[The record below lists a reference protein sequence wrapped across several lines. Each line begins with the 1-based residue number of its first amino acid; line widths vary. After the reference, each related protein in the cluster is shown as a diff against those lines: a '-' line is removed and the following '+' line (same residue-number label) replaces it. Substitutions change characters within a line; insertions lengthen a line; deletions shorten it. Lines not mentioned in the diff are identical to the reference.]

1 MSILITGGLGFI
13 GCNAARRFM
22 GHGEEV
28 LVLDNFSR
36 PGSLQNM
43 EWLRSQGPV
52 TVIGADIRDAG
63 RMRDIFRQ
71 HRDITLV
78 LHLAAQVAVTTSV
91 IDPRGDFEVNAL
103 GTLNVLEAMRLSGVD
118 APLIYSST
126 NKVYGQMEDLEIVD
140 TGGRYAYKTLAS
152 GVPETRPLDFHSP
165 YGCSK
170 GAAEQYVRDY
180 HRIFGLKTFVFRQS
194 CIYGYRQFGV
204 EDQGW
209 VAWFM
214 IASVLK
220 RPLTIYGDG
229 KQVRDVLFIEDLVD
243 AFEAVASNSSL
254 ASGTIYNMG
263 GSSKNTLSLI
273 ELLSYI
279 EERTGAPVEYSV
291 APARPGDQL
300 VYISDTTKAEHE
312 LNWKPRIGCDKGL
325 QLLYDWVNRNKH
337 EFENGH
343 SKIAAVA

>member
-13 GCNAARRFM
+13 GCNAASRFI
-22 GHGEEV
+22 GRGEEV

-52 TVIGADIRDAG
+52 TVLGADIRDAA
-63 RMRDIFRQ
+63 RIRDVFRQ
-71 HRDITLV
+71 HRDVTLV
-78 LHLAAQVAVTTSV
+78 LHLAAQVAVTSSV
-91 IDPRGDFEVNAL
+91 VDPRTDFEVNAL
-103 GTLNVLEAMRLSGVD
+103 GTLNVLEAMRVSGVE

-140 TGGRYAYKTLAS
+140 TGGRYAYKTLTS

-180 HRIFGLKTFVFRQS
+180 HRIFGLKTVVFRQS

-214 IASVLK
+214 IAAAMK

-229 KQVRDVLFIEDLVD
+229 KQVRDVLFIEDLID

-254 ASGTIYNMG
+254 ANGAIYNMG
-263 GSSKNTLSLI
+263 GSSRNTLSLI

-279 EERTGAPVEYSV
+279 EERTGAPVDYSL
-291 APARPGDQL
+291 APWRPGDQL
-300 VYISDTTKAEHE
+300 VYVSDTAKAEHE
-312 LNWKPRIGCDKGL
+312 LNWKPRIRCDKGL
-325 QLLYDWVNRNKH
+325 QLLYDWVTENKH
-337 EFENGH
+337 EFEDAP